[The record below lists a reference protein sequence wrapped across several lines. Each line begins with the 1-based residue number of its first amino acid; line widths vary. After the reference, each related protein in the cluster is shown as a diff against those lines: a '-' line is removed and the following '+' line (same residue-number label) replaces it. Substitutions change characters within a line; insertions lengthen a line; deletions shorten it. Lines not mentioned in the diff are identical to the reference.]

1 MIVRLIDANHCEGS
15 CMFYYRIIDIDIQ
28 FKFFLK
34 FSMLYTGDFRHC
46 ERISRDIEKLGI
58 ESLDVLYVDDE
69 CYSHDGYNTFLL
81 EESADYMYYQIK
93 EMERV
98 IPNLKVF
105 FAFHTMKI
113 EDA

>member
-1 MIVRLIDANHCEGS
+1 
-15 CMFYYRIIDIDIQ
+15 MFYYRIIDIDKQ
-28 FKFFLK
+28 LK
-34 FSMLYTGDFRHC
+34 HSLKLSMLYTGDFRHC
-46 ERISRDIEKLGI
+46 ERISRDIERLGI

-81 EESADYMYYQIK
+81 EESVEYMCYQIK

>member
-1 MIVRLIDANHCEGS
+1 
-15 CMFYYRIIDIDIQ
+15 MFYYRIIDIDKQ

-69 CYSHDGYNTFLL
+69 CYYHVGYNTFLL

-113 EDA
+113 EDAQETVV